1 MPDPHTT
8 LRPADRDRGGR
19 DVTELHE
26 AQRLRALLACIVES
40 SDDAIVSK
48 SLDGAVTSWNA
59 AAERIF
65 GYTADEMIGQPIN
78 VIIPPELQNEEASI
92 LQRLRNGERIA
103 HFETVRVA
111 KSGRRVDISLT
122 ISPLRDSEG
131 RIFGASKVARDITE
145 RKRAEEALRESE
157 RRYQSMADELRESD
171 DRFRVLADNMS
182 QLAWM
187 ADAKGWVFWYNRRW
201 YEYTGT
207 TLEQMEGWGWR
218 QVHHPDYVES
228 VIAKVQHCW
237 DTGEAWEDTFPL
249 RGTDGKYRW
258 FLSRALPIRDADG
271 NVVRWFGTNTDV
283 TEQRAAEEALKEA
296 DRRKDEFLATLAHE
310 LRNPL
315 APIGNTLEIL
325 KRKGAATHET
335 TTIERQ
341 LGHLVRLVDDL
352 LDVDRITRGKVA
364 IVRERVEL
372 ADVVRQAVET
382 CGSLPEGSDRRP
394 SVNLPA
400 TPVYLHA
407 DPVRLAQAFGNLLN
421 NALKYTEPDGRVS
434 LTADVD
440 DETVTVAVKDDGIG
454 IAAENLSCIFD
465 LFTQADD
472 SPERAHKGLG
482 VGLTLAKR
490 MVEMHDGTIEAIS
503 KGYGGGSEFVIR
515 LPIQKVTAEPIPA
528 ATTIEHSAK
537 PRRILIVDDNE
548 DSAASLATLLELKG
562 HQTYTANDGVAALSV
577 AARTHPDVVLL
588 DIGLPHKNGYEVCRE
603 IRRETWGEDVLII
616 AVTGWGQEQDRR
628 QSEDAGFD
636 GHLIKPIDFT
646 ALHSFL
652 DP

>member
-1 MPDPHTT
+1 MPDPHATP
-8 LRPADRDRGGR
+8 RPADRDGP

-26 AQRLRALLACIVES
+26 TQRLRALLACIVES

-48 SLDGAVTSWNA
+48 SLDGIVTSWNA

-65 GYTADEMIGQPIN
+65 GYTADEMIGRPIN
-78 VIIPPELQNEEASI
+78 VIIPPELQEEEVSI

-111 KSGRRVDISLT
+111 KSGRRIDMSLT
-122 ISPLRDSEG
+122 ISPLLDSEG
-131 RIFGASKVARDITE
+131 RIFGASKVARDT
-145 RKRAEEALRESE
+145 
-157 RRYQSMADELRESD
+157 
-171 DRFRVLADNMS
+171 
-182 QLAWM
+182 
-187 ADAKGWVFWYNRRW
+187 
-201 YEYTGT
+201 
-207 TLEQMEGWGWR
+207 
-218 QVHHPDYVES
+218 
-228 VIAKVQHCW
+228 
-237 DTGEAWEDTFPL
+237 
-249 RGTDGKYRW
+249 
-258 FLSRALPIRDADG
+258 
-271 NVVRWFGTNTDV
+271 

-296 DRRKDEFLATLAHE
+296 DRRKDEFIAMLAHE

-325 KRKGAATHET
+325 KQKGAAPHET
-335 TTIERQ
+335 ETIERQ

-382 CGSLPEGSDRRP
+382 CGSLPERSDRRP
-394 SVNLPA
+394 TVDLPD
-400 TPVYLHA
+400 TPIYLHA
-407 DPVRLAQAFGNLLN
+407 DSVRLTQALGNLLN

-434 LTADVD
+434 LTARLD

-454 IAAENLSCIFD
+454 IATENLSCIFD
-465 LFTQADD
+465 LFTQVDD
-472 SPERAHKGLG
+472 SPERAQKGLG

-503 KGYGGGSEFVIR
+503 NGRGGGSEFVIR
-515 LPIQKVTAEPIPA
+515 LPILEVAAGPVPAPTAVK
-528 ATTIEHSAK
+528 HSAK
-537 PRRILIVDDNE
+537 PRRILVVDDNE
-548 DSAASLATLLELKG
+548 DSATSLATLLELKG
-562 HQTYTANDGVAALSV
+562 HETHTASDGLAALSV

-603 IRRETWGEDVLII
+603 IRREAWGEDVLII

-628 QSEDAGFD
+628 QSEDAGFN
-636 GHLIKPIDFT
+636 GHLIKPIDFI
-646 ALHSFL
+646 ALSSFL